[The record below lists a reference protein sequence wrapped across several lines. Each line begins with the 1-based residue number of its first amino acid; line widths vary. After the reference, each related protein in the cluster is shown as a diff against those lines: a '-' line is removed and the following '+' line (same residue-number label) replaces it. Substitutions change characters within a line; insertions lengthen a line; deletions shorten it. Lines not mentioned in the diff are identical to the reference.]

1 MVGVP
6 EPRQREA
13 QVVARV
19 VAFGIHGD
27 SPLECRHGV
36 AEAPELA
43 IGLPRDFV
51 AFGVVRLVAEVVAQ
65 IGQALAHLVQDE
77 KGLRE

>member
-1 MVGVP
+1 MP

-19 VAFGIHGD
+19 VALRVHGD
-27 SPLECRHGV
+27 RPLERRHGV
-36 AEAPELA
+36 AEASELA
-43 IGLPRDFV
+43 IGLSRDFV
-51 AFGVVRLVAEVVAQ
+51 AFGVVRLVAEVIAQ